1 MLRLSSRLCFLPY
14 LFMSS
19 FFFGI
24 ERGAITG
31 GVQVISFSTLHY
43 VSLVAHCGG
52 GEEEN
57 KKGFG

>member
-1 MLRLSSRLCFLPY
+1 
-14 LFMSS
+14 MSS
-19 FFFGI
+19 FFFLGI

-43 VSLVAHCGG
+43 VSLVAQCGG
-52 GEEEN
+52 EEEEN